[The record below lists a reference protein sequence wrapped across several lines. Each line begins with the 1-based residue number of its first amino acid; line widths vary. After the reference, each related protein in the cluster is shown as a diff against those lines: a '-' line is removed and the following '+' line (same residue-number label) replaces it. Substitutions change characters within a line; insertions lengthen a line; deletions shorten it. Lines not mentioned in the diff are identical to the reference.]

1 MPKKHDD
8 KNFHLLPKLW
18 LGHKPWKHFQS
29 LLYQVVWSQ
38 QTPPCNEKFH
48 FAKDPAFYGEQI
60 GSWRDKPGWN
70 QKKINNSGDWI
81 HIIRNIYPNKTVH
94 FCSKEN
100 KWMYNHQIS
109 YLHIHLP
116 KGPLFLNPDGKLRSW
131 NFSNISNT
139 LTNIFHNSTWVPVNY
154 TPHPDPKGEPHE
166 VVRQRIWL
174 HCRVEAQLYW
184 KGKKF
189 SNGVCRVI
197 IDWHNKPIST

>member
-1 MPKKHDD
+1 MCKKHDD

-29 LLYQVVWSQ
+29 LLYQVLWSR

-94 FCSKEN
+94 FCSREN

-139 LTNIFHNSTWVPVNY
+139 LKNIFHTFNLSSCKLYSSSW
-154 TPHPDPKGEPHE
+154 PKGRATWGCEAE
-166 VVRQRIWL
+166 DVAALQSWGTVILKRQKILKW
-174 HCRVEAQLYW
+174 CV
-184 KGKKF
+184 
-189 SNGVCRVI
+189 
-197 IDWHNKPIST
+197 